1 MSDVLKIDDLR
12 SGYGQLP
19 VLDGVSLNVG
29 AGEIV
34 SVLGANGAGK
44 TTLLL
49 TISGHLPA
57 FSGHVQ
63 FEGESFDRIPAH
75 EAAARGLVMVPEGGR

>member
-29 AGEIV
+29 QGEIV
-34 SVLGANGAGK
+34 AVLGSNGVGK
-44 TTLLL
+44 SL
-49 TISGHLPA
+49 I
-57 FSGHVQ
+57 
-63 FEGESFDRIPAH
+63 
-75 EAAARGLVMVPEGGR
+75 